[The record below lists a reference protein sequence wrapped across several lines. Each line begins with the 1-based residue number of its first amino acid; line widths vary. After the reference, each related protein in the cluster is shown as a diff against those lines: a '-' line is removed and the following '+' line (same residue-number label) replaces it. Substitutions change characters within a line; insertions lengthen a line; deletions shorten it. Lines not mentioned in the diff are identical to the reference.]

1 QKNQIKKLTAGWT
14 VSGTDMKSKIKRCI
28 DILLAVVL
36 LALMSYQATG
46 ETIHE
51 WTGIAMTVIVIS
63 HLIMNLKFFSAI
75 PKGKYSA
82 YRTVLTLTD
91 ILLLLC
97 FFITAICG
105 MSMSSHAVPFLNG
118 IIPVSFARTVH
129 LALSHWSFALMGLHI
144 GYHLSAPVKRLDKK
158 KKAVILSVLGTASAF
173 GIYLLV
179 RNGIFGYMF
188 FIKRFAFFD
197 HEKAAV
203 LVILDNMLMLLPFI
217 LAGIVL
223 AVILTAKKKKP
234 ESEQ

>member
-1 QKNQIKKLTAGWT
+1 MTAGWT

-46 ETIHE
+46 EKIHE

-63 HLIMNLKFFSAI
+63 HLIMNRKFFSSMS
-75 PKGKYSA
+75 KGKYNA

-105 MSMSSHAVPFLNG
+105 MSMSSNAVPFLNG

-129 LALSHWSFALMGLHI
+129 LALSHWSFALIGLHI
-144 GYHLSAPVKRLDKK
+144 GYHLSAPITKTDKK
-158 KKAVILSVLGTASAF
+158 KKAVILSVIGTASAF

-188 FIKRFAFFD
+188 FVKRFAFFD
-197 HEKAAV
+197 YEKAAV
-203 LVILDNMLMLLPFI
+203 LVILENTLMLLPFI
-217 LAGIVL
+217 FSGIVL
-223 AVILTAKKKKP
+223 AILTAKKKK
-234 ESEQ
+234 SEAEK

>member
-1 QKNQIKKLTAGWT
+1 MTVGSA

-36 LALMSYQATG
+36 LAFMSYQATG
-46 ETIHE
+46 EKIHE
-51 WTGIAMTVIVIS
+51 WTGIALTVIVIS
-63 HLIMNLKFFSAI
+63 HLIMNRKFFSSVG
-75 PKGKYSA
+75 KGKYSA
-82 YRTVLTLTD
+82 YRSVLTLTD

-105 MSMSSHAVPFLNG
+105 MSMSGYAVPFLNG
-118 IIPVSFARTVH
+118 IIPVSFARTAH
-129 LALSHWSFALMGLHI
+129 LAFSHWTFAIMGLHI
-144 GYHLSAPVKRLDKK
+144 GYHLSAPITKTDKK

-179 RNGIFGYMF
+179 RNGVFGYMF

-197 HEKAAV
+197 YEKAAV
-203 LVILDNMLMLLPFI
+203 LVILENMLMLLPFI

-223 AVILTAKKKKP
+223 AVILTAKKKK
-234 ESEQ
+234 SETEK

>member
-1 QKNQIKKLTAGWT
+1 
-14 VSGTDMKSKIKRCI
+14 MKSKIKRCI
-28 DILLAVVL
+28 DILIAVVL

-46 ETIHE
+46 EKIHE

-75 PKGKYSA
+75 PKGKYNA

-105 MSMSSHAVPFLNG
+105 MSMSSNAVPFLNG

-129 LALSHWSFALMGLHI
+129 LALSHWSFALIGLHI

-158 KKAVILSVLGTASAF
+158 KKAVILSVLGTASAL

-188 FIKRFAFFD
+188 FVKRFAFFD
-197 HEKAAV
+197 YDKAAV
-203 LVILDNMLMLLPFI
+203 LVIVENLLMLLPFVI
-217 LAGIVL
+217 SGTVL
-223 AVILTAKKKKP
+223 PLFLKKQKAK
-234 ESEQ
+234 E

>member
-1 QKNQIKKLTAGWT
+1 
-14 VSGTDMKSKIKRCI
+14 MKSKIKRCI
-28 DILLAVVL
+28 DIFLAVVL

-46 ETIHE
+46 EKIHE

-63 HLIMNLKFFSAI
+63 HLILNRKFFSSL
-75 PKGKYSA
+75 PKGKYNA

-97 FFITAICG
+97 FFTTALCG

-129 LALSHWSFALMGLHI
+129 LALSHWSFALIGLHI
-144 GYHLSAPVKRLDKK
+144 GYHLSALVTKTDKK
-158 KKAVILSVLGTASAF
+158 KKAVILSVFGIASAF

-188 FIKRFAFFD
+188 LINRFAFFD
-197 HEKAAV
+197 YDKSAM
-203 LVILDNMLMLLPFI
+203 LVILENLLMLFPFI
-217 LAGIVL
+217 FAGTVL
-223 AVILTAKKKKP
+223 SLTTKKKVITAI
-234 ESEQ
+234 

>member
-1 QKNQIKKLTAGWT
+1 MTAGWT

-46 ETIHE
+46 EKIHE

-82 YRTVLTLTD
+82 YRSVLTLTD

-105 MSMSSHAVPFLNG
+105 MSMSSNAVPFLNG
-118 IIPVSFARTVH
+118 IIPVSFARTAH
-129 LALSHWSFALMGLHI
+129 LALSHWTFAIMGLHI
-144 GYHLSAPVKRLDKK
+144 GYHLSAPITKTDKK
-158 KKAVILSVLGTASAF
+158 KKAVILSVIGTASAL

-179 RNGIFGYMF
+179 RNVIFGYML

-197 HEKAAV
+197 YEKAAV
-203 LVILDNMLMLLPFI
+203 LVILENALMLLPFI

-234 ESEQ
+234 ESEK